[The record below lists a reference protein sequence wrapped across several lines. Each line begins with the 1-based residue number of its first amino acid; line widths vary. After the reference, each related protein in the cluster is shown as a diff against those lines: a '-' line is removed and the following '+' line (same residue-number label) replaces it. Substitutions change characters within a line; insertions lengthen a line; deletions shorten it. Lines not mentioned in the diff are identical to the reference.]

1 MIRFFSTGYLSR
13 YLLLLLFGL
22 VIWMPS
28 LLFPV
33 SYSGISSYAYNQ
45 ILSLTAHNIF
55 VLTSISFVLT
65 IITAFLLNQ
74 FAINNGLSA
83 KVSTLIALVYL
94 LLTSAMVGE
103 THNNPVIWINF
114 ILVFV
119 LGNLMQ
125 LPYVANTIPVV
136 FNASFLLGVASIFY
150 SPLVFLI
157 LFIWMAIV
165 IHRLIS
171 LRNII
176 VSLVGVILPYVFLLT
191 WFFYKD
197 ILLEESYVLFDSL
210 NIDLAPIF
218 ITDVVDIIVSIILL
232 ALTIISI
239 MGIAG
244 RLNEKNINLR
254 RNLIITMF
262 YVFTAFLIFLFFSKS
277 LISTLLLSIPT
288 ALITGHWLSC
298 TKKTRWYNIALSV
311 VMVLIILNQYLY
323 LIFKD

>member
-28 LLFPV
+28 LLFSD
-33 SYSGISSYAYNQ
+33 SYSGIPSYAYNQ
-45 ILSLTAHNIF
+45 ILTLTAHNVY

-65 IITAFLLNQ
+65 IITSFLLNQ
-74 FAINNGLSA
+74 FAINNGFSA
-83 KVSTLIALVYL
+83 KVSTLIALLYM

-119 LGNLMQ
+119 LGNLMH
-125 LPYVANTIPVV
+125 LPYVGNTIPVV

-157 LFIWMAIV
+157 LFIWMAII

-210 NIDLAPIF
+210 NIELAPIF

-239 MGIAG
+239 LGIAG

-262 YVFTAFLIFLFFSKS
+262 YVSTAFLILLFFSKS
-277 LISTLLLSIPT
+277 LISTLLLSIPA

-298 TKKTRWYNIALSV
+298 TKHTRWYNIALSL

-323 LIFKD
+323 LIFID

>member
-45 ILSLTAHNIF
+45 ILFLTAQNIY
-55 VLTSISFVLT
+55 VVTSISFVLT
-65 IITAFLLNQ
+65 LITAFLLNQ

-83 KVSTLIALVYL
+83 KVSTLIALIYL
-94 LLTSAMVGE
+94 LLTSSMVE
-103 THNNPVIWINF
+103 EFHNNPVVWINF

-125 LPYVANTIPVV
+125 LPYVSNNIPVV
-136 FNASFLLGVASIFY
+136 FNASFLIGVASLFY
-150 SPLVFLI
+150 SPLVFLV
-157 LFIWMAIV
+157 LFIWMAII
-165 IHRLIS
+165 IHRLIT

-176 VSLVGVILPYVFLLT
+176 VSLVGIILPYVFLLT

-210 NIDLAPIF
+210 NFDLAPF
-218 ITDVVDIIVSIILL
+218 FLTDIIDIVVSIILL
-232 ALTIISI
+232 TLTIISI

-262 YVFTAFLIFLFFSKS
+262 YVFIAFFIFLFFSKS
-277 LISTLLLSIPT
+277 LISTLLMSIPA
-288 ALITGHWLSC
+288 ALIIGHWLSC
-298 TKKTRWYNIALSV
+298 IKKTRWYNIALSL

-323 LIFKD
+323 LIF